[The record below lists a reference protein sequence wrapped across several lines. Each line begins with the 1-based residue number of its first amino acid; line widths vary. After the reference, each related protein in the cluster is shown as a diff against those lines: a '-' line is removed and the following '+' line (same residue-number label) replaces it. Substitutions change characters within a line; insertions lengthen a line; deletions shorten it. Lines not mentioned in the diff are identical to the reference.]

1 MQKKLKKS
9 TQFKKDL
16 KKYIHKPSKLLAL
29 KTVTK
34 ALEQTGHV
42 PMEYGPHKSHG
53 IYEGCLEC
61 HVEDDFLLIWID
73 EVNNIVRLLRLGTHH
88 ELFGL

>member
-16 KKYIHKPSKLLAL
+16 KKYIHKPSKLLTL

-34 ALEQTGHV
+34 ALEQTGRV
-42 PMEYGPHKSHG
+42 TMEWNTTLTSCTASMS
-53 IYEGCLEC
+53 IYEGCMEC
-61 HVEDDFLLIWID
+61 HAVSIKTLYQRI
-73 EVNNIVRLLRLGTHH
+73 
-88 ELFGL
+88 